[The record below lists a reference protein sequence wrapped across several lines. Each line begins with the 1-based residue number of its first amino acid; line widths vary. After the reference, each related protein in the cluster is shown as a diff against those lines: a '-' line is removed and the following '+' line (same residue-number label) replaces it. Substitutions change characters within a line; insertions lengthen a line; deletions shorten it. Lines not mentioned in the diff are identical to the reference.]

1 MRENSLTFLSV
12 IAIALLVILQ
22 AVWVHQLIQRDKER
36 FEMELKQTLQSVVSF
51 SLSKEVSGNLNELSF
66 ELTPINPNEIP
77 SNAIVKGSFDTKEYQ
92 SGKNLGNFLVGVFA
106 EDLLNEN
113 KIPLEPMDSIFSK
126 EFRHYDEIAAYGMRI
141 QKRDSVLREIYG
153 GEKPQSILKHTLGGV
168 TVKIPIGKTNTYMYT
183 AHVVFKPTIFTQR
196 LRSLAV
202 LSAIAVILISLVLLN
217 QLKQFRKKT
226 NEQEEHKKA
235 VRGIIHD
242 LKSPLAYIFTMLD
255 SFENVENDEIRKT
268 KYITGKVRVKH
279 LSEKIEILLT
289 TLKSNK
295 NNLHIEL
302 KTYNITSRSKE
313 IIDELKVIYRTKNI
327 RYTIQPEKDVIIK
340 ADQVYFEGCLRNLL
354 DNAVKYGSN
363 DVVIDV
369 SVILKDNKLYLSITD
384 NGKGISENDQKK
396 IFREFY
402 CSNTDS
408 TLKNHG
414 IGLAFSKQIVQAH
427 HGKLLLESA
436 LGQGSKFTIIL
447 PQ

>member
-340 ADQVYFEGCLRNLL
+340 ADQVYF
-354 DNAVKYGSN
+354 
-363 DVVIDV
+363 V
-369 SVILKDNKLYLSITD
+369 STRVTTS
-384 NGKGISENDQKK
+384 
-396 IFREFY
+396 
-402 CSNTDS
+402 
-408 TLKNHG
+408 
-414 IGLAFSKQIVQAH
+414 
-427 HGKLLLESA
+427 
-436 LGQGSKFTIIL
+436 
-447 PQ
+447 